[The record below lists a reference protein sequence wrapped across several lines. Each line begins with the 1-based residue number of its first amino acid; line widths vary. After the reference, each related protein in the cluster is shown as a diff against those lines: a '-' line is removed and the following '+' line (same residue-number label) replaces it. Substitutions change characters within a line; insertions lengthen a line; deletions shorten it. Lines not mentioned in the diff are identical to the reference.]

1 MTAAATPDV
10 TTENS
15 VRNYTVLEQLGL
27 GGLLERYLQDRIDPD
42 TLTNVIAALG
52 ATADHVV
59 YDHLDRLEARNATH
73 AMRTVARSGMVE
85 GTEDEMQFV
94 AISDKGWQQAPVRV
108 NHTATVTVG

>member
-15 VRNYTVLEQLGL
+15 VRNYTVLEQ
-27 GGLLERYLQDRIDPD
+27 LQDRIDPD

-85 GTEDEMQFV
+85 GTEEEMQFV